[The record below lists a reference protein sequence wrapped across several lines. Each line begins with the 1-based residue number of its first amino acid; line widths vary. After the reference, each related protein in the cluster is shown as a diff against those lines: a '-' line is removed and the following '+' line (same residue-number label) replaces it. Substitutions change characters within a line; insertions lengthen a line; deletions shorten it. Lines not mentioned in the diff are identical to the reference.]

1 MDAVAASASATKT
14 RDAFAA
20 FYAAAAIEHH
30 EVDDA
35 TLAVRRFGSGP
46 AVVLIHGFPT
56 HGYTWRFLLPQL
68 AEHFTCYTVDLAGL
82 GDSSWSARTDFRFTA
97 QARRVNALLARL
109 GIGRC
114 AIVAHD
120 TGATVARLVAL
131 ADPERV
137 ASLALINTEMPG
149 HRPPWIPLF
158 CMTARLPGAAL
169 SFKPLLGSKW
179 YLRSGMGFGAFYSD
193 RRLFDDPTRLGPYVD
208 PLLQSGERL
217 RGMLGYL
224 AGIEWNVVDGL
235 REQHARLEGPTLLL
249 WGEDDVTFPVAHAE
263 RMVKQ
268 FAGRATLVRIRHA
281 SLMPHEEEPDEVLNA
296 LLPFLLESLRQPGAE
311 PTARTHP
318 A

>member
-1 MDAVAASASATKT
+1 MDAGAAVTAGS
-14 RDAFAA
+14 RDTFAA
-20 FYAAAAIEHH
+20 FYAAAAVEHH

-56 HGYTWRFLLPQL
+56 HGYTWRFLLPRL
-68 AEHFTCYTVDLAGL
+68 AEHFTCYTIDLAGL
-82 GDSSWSARTDFRFTA
+82 GDSRWTARTDFRFTA

-114 AIVAHD
+114 SIVAHD
-120 TGATVARLVAL
+120 TGATVARVVAL
-131 ADPERV
+131 ADPARV

-149 HRPPWIPLF
+149 HRPPWIPLY

-169 SFKPLLGSKW
+169 SFKPLLGSSW

-235 REQHARLEGPTLLL
+235 AQGHANLQGPTLLL
-249 WGEDDVTFPVAHAE
+249 WGEDDVTFPVTLAQ
-263 RMVKQ
+263 RMVEQ
-268 FAGRATLVRIRHA
+268 FAGRGRLVPIRRA
-281 SLMPHEEEPDEVLNA
+281 SLMPHEEKPDDVMEA
-296 LLPFLLESLRQPGAE
+296 LLPFLLESLSSAE
-311 PTARTHP
+311 ETTARTLR